1 MKSKQ
6 TAVLFLQ
13 EALELHLSDE
23 QKSQFCGL
31 FVQAVESEKCQ
42 IIDAVNYT
50 VKNCQEL
57 STYNNCGEY
66 YYNKNYDIHNL

>member
-1 MKSKQ
+1 MKQ

-13 EALELHLSDE
+13 EALELHLSEE

-31 FVQAVESEKCQ
+31 FIQAVETERRQ
-42 IIDAVNYT
+42 IIDAFNCA

-57 STYNNCGEY
+57 SAYNNCGEY
-66 YYNKNYDIHNL
+66 YYNKNYDINNL